1 MDHFVSRFMPARTPD
16 LSASAYYQ
24 HSGRVPL
31 ASRLSLHVRTRM
43 FRVFMDQMRPG
54 PETRVLDVGVTSDQ
68 DHAESNYF
76 ERMYPYPQ
84 NITCVGTED
93 GTHLQR
99 SYAGLKYTRV
109 KPHEPL
115 PFADGAF
122 DIVFS
127 NAVIEHVGSRADQAA
142 FAREL
147 CRVGRAFF
155 VTTPDRWFPIEHHT
169 GVPLL
174 HYLPARA
181 HRAVLQRTRYRYWS
195 EEANLNIL
203 TAGAFAQLF
212 PRDVNVQV
220 RIIRWLGL
228 PANMIAFGTRAR

>member
-1 MDHFVSRFMPARTPD
+1 MDPVGWFMPARASD
-16 LSASAYYQ
+16 LPASAYYQ

-43 FRVFMDQMRPG
+43 FRVFMDEMRPG

-68 DHAESNYF
+68 NYAESNYF
-76 ERMYPYPQ
+76 ERMFPYPH

-93 GTHLQR
+93 GAHLQR
-99 SYAGLKYTRV
+99 CYAGLKYTRV
-109 KPHEPL
+109 RPHEPL

-155 VTTPDRWFPIEHHT
+155 ITTPDPRFPIEHHT
-169 GVPLL
+169 GIPFL
-174 HYLPARA
+174 HYLPART
-181 HRAVLQRTRYRYWS
+181 HRAVLRRTRYRYWS
-195 EEANLNIL
+195 EESNLNIL
-203 TAGAFAQLF
+203 TADAFAQLF
-212 PRDVNVQV
+212 PRDVSVQV
-220 RIIRWLGL
+220 SIVRWLGL
-228 PANMIAFGTRAR
+228 PANMIAFGTTTR